1 MALTNYKT
9 KIAIVY
15 TSITGNTEC
24 LANRIYENAAAIPD
38 HEASLFTP
46 KHFPFERLTDFDAV
60 LVGTY
65 TWGNGRIP
73 REMRELYEAMETIK
87 RKQLVTGVFGTG
99 DRFFANYCGAVNQF
113 RDMLY
118 VRTNL
123 AATLKVELMPQ
134 VQDESRSKAFVD
146 AIARRIEISCRKKDK
161 MY

>member
-1 MALTNYKT
+1 MALTNYNT

-15 TSITGNTEC
+15 TSITGNTES
-24 LANRIYENAAAIPD
+24 LANKVYENAAALPD
-38 HEASLFTP
+38 HFISLFTV
-46 KHFPFERLTDFDAV
+46 KQFPFELLTDFDAI

-73 REMRELYEAMETIK
+73 REMRRLYEGLEAIN

-134 VQDESRSKAFVD
+134 DQDLSRTKAFVD
-146 AIARRIEISCRKKDK
+146 AIAGRIEISCRKKAH